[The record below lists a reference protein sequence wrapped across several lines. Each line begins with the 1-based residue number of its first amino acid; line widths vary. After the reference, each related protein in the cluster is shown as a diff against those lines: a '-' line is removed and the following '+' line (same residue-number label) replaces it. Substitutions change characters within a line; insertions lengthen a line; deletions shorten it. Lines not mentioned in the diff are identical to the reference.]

1 MAKKQQKQT
10 KQAHKQQPR
19 KSWLRRLFGLSWR
32 LAVLGMVATAFY
44 LIYLDSVL
52 TKRFSEARY
61 QAPALLYSRALLLD
75 TNDLITREQ
84 IVREFRALDY
94 RESRYARN
102 PGEFQQQG
110 NDILLFRR
118 AFNFPDQFEPGIRA
132 RLRFDQ
138 SHRLVAIESW
148 PEQTALQQLRLEPQ
162 LIGRFASDNNEDR
175 LLVGLEQI
183 PVLMQQTLLLVE
195 DQDFYHHHGV
205 KPSSIARAAMA
216 NLAAGRTVQGGSTIT
231 QQLIKN
237 MYLSRAQTISR
248 KANEALM
255 ALVLDFRF
263 SKDEILEAY
272 FNEVFYGQDGGH
284 AIHGVGLASR
294 YFYGKAPED
303 LTPAEIAMLVGM
315 VKGPSLYN
323 PYRNPETAADRRDLV
338 LRLMYSDDLINQPQY
353 LAALEAP
360 VVTRASNRLVARMRP
375 DYVDYVQRELREL
388 VPGDAWQETGLRVFT
403 YFDPWLQS
411 ATEKAVLDRME
422 LLPDLEI
429 EAAAIVTDYRAGTIR
444 ALVGGRAPVQG
455 GFNRAFQAR
464 RPIGSLIKPFVYS
477 LALEDESQFSLASII
492 HDEALTVRDERGR
505 EWQPNN
511 FDDEFKGP
519 ISLYQSWI
527 DSRNIPAI
535 QTALAITPAKI
546 RDRLYAMGATGAIHA
561 YPSLALGTINLSPV
575 QVNELYGYLANN
587 GSGYSLSSI
596 AGVTTHR
603 GDLVY
608 LDERKAR
615 SGFRPEA
622 AYLARYASYG
632 VVEHGTGRA
641 LGQSIDAALGGKT
654 GSTNELRDSW
664 FVSFD
669 ERHILTVWLGRD
681 DNQPIGLTGSRGAL
695 PLATNFWQNTQ
706 IAPLNLA
713 FPENIGMRSWD
724 SETGIPVG
732 VNCANAV
739 QMPGILNDTNVA
751 DCQPE
756 QDNDEEE
763 EPPQSWWRRIFSSS
777 D

>member
-1 MAKKQQKQT
+1 MAKKPK
-10 KQAHKQQPR
+10 KRAPKAKK
-19 KSWLRRLFGLSWR
+19 KSWLRRLMGLVWKLLL
-32 LAVLGMVATAFY
+32 LAIVATAFY
-44 LIYLDSVL
+44 MIYLDSAL

-61 QAPALLYSRALLLD
+61 EAPALLYSRALLLD
-75 TNDLITREQ
+75 TDDLITREQ
-84 IVREFRALDY
+84 VVRELSALDY
-94 RESRYARN
+94 RDSRYARN
-102 PGEFQQQG
+102 PGEYQQQG
-110 NDILLFRR
+110 NDILLYRR
-118 AFNFPDQFEPGIRA
+118 AFDFPDQYEPGIRV

-138 SHRLVAIESW
+138 SDRLVEIESW
-148 PEQTALQQLRLEPQ
+148 PEQTALNRVRLEPQ

-175 LLVGLEQI
+175 LLVGLEQV

-237 MYLSRAQTISR
+237 MYLTRAQTITR
-248 KANEALM
+248 KVNEALM

-323 PYRNPETAADRRDLV
+323 PYRNPDTAADRRDLV

-353 LAALEAP
+353 LAALQAP
-360 VVTRASNRLVARMRP
+360 VVTRASNRLVARARP

-388 VPGDAWQETGLRVFT
+388 VPGRAWQETGLRVFT
-403 YFDPWLQS
+403 YFDPWMQNI
-411 ATEKAVLDRME
+411 TEKAVMDRME
-422 LLPDLEI
+422 LLPDI
-429 EAAAIVTDYRAGTIR
+429 EVQAAAVVTDYRTGTLR
-444 ALVGGRAPVQG
+444 ALVGGRAPLQG

-477 LALEDESQFSLASII
+477 LALEDEDQFSLASVLI
-492 HDEALTVRDERGR
+492 DEPLTVRDERGR
-505 EWQPNN
+505 EWQPGN
-511 FDDEFKGP
+511 FDNEFKGP

-535 QTALAITPAKI
+535 QTALAVTPAKI
-546 RDRLYAMGATGAIHA
+546 RDRLYTLGATGAIHA
-561 YPSLALGTINLSPV
+561 YPSLALGTIDLSPV
-575 QVNELYGYLANN
+575 QVSELYGYLANN
-587 GSGYSLSSI
+587 GSGFRLSAIS
-596 AGVTTHR
+596 GVTTHR

-608 LDERKAR
+608 LDERKPR
-615 SGFRPEA
+615 SGFRSEA

-641 LGQSIDAALGGKT
+641 LGQDISAALGGKT

-669 ERHILTVWLGRD
+669 DRHILTVWLGRD

-695 PLATNFWQNTQ
+695 PLAATYWKNTQ
-706 IAPLNLA
+706 IRPLNLS
-713 FPENIGMRSWD
+713 FPASVEMRSWD
-724 SETGIPVG
+724 SETGRPVG
-732 VNCANAV
+732 ANCPNTMQA
-739 QMPGILNDTNVA
+739 PGIIGGEEIA
-751 DCQPE
+751 DCKPE
-756 QDNDEEE
+756 QQDEEE
-763 EPPQSWWRRIFSSS
+763 EPPQSWWRRIFG
-777 D
+777 

>member
-1 MAKKQQKQT
+1 MAKKQQKKS
-10 KQAHKQQPR
+10 KQVGI
-19 KSWLRRLFGLSWR
+19 KSQKNPWLQRFFALLLK
-32 LAVLGMVATAFY
+32 LAFLGVVATAFY
-44 LIYLDSVL
+44 LIYLDSML
-52 TKRFSEARY
+52 TKRFSDARY
-61 QAPALLYSRALLLD
+61 EAPALLYSRALLLD
-75 TNDLITREQ
+75 SNELITREQ
-84 IVREFRALDY
+84 IIREFRALDY

-138 SHRLVAIESW
+138 SHRLVGIESW
-148 PEQTALQQLRLEPQ
+148 PEQISISHLRLEPQ

-195 DQDFYHHHGV
+195 DQDFYHHYGV
-205 KPSSIARAAMA
+205 KPSAIARAAMA
-216 NLAAGRTVQGGSTIT
+216 NIAAGRTVQGGSTIT

-248 KANEALM
+248 KVNEALM

-294 YFYGKAPED
+294 YFYGKSPED

-360 VVTRASNRLVARMRP
+360 VVTRASNRLVARARP

-388 VPGDAWQETGLRVFT
+388 VPGKAWQETGLRVFT

-411 ATEKAVLDRME
+411 VTEKAVMDRME

-429 EAAAIVTDYRAGTIR
+429 QAAAIVTDYRAGTIR
-444 ALVGGRAPVQG
+444 ALVGGRMPVQG

-464 RPIGSLIKPFVYS
+464 RPIGSLMKPFVYA
-477 LALEDESQFSLASII
+477 LALEDENQFSLASILI
-492 HDEALTVRDERGR
+492 DEELSVRDERGR
-505 EWQPNN
+505 EWQPSN
-511 FDDEFKGP
+511 FDNEFKGRV
-519 ISLYQSWI
+519 SLYQSWI

-546 RDRLYAMGATGAIHA
+546 RDRLYALGATGAIHA

-575 QVNELYGYLANN
+575 QVSELYGYLANN
-587 GSGYSLSSI
+587 GNGYRLSAI

-608 LDERKAR
+608 LDERKPRA
-615 SGFRPEA
+615 GFRPEA

-641 LGQSIDAALGGKT
+641 LGQHINAPVGGKT

-669 ERHILTVWLGRD
+669 DRHVLTVWLGRD

-695 PLATNFWQNTQ
+695 PLATNFWQSIL
-706 IAPLNLA
+706 IAPLNLS
-713 FPENIGMRSWD
+713 FPAAVGMRSWD
-724 SETGIPVG
+724 SETGLPVG
-732 VNCANAV
+732 DNCPGTM
-739 QMPGILNDTNVA
+739 QMPGIIGGVEVA

-756 QDNDEEE
+756 KNEENE
-763 EPPQSWWRRIFSSS
+763 DEPPQSWWRRIFSG
-777 D
+777 DN